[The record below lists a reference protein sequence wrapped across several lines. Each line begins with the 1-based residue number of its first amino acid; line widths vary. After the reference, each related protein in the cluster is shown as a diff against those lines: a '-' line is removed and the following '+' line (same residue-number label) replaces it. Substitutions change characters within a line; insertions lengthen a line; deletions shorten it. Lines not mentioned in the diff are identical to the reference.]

1 MILPNQCYIEL
12 TQNCNLRCKHCFAAA
27 KQCSKEIDLHDIKM
41 IFAVGRLGDLFSK
54 SFRRR
59 TCTK

>member
-41 IFAVGRLGDLFSK
+41 IFRSWKTWGFIQ
-54 SFRRR
+54 
-59 TCTK
+59 